1 MTTRHGK
8 LGPRFW
14 IDFDWWLMLAALTL
28 AGFGILEIYS
38 AQPGQDYWFRQLLWV
53 SLGMLALVT
62 LTVIDYRRIAEAAWI
77 LYGVSMVL
85 LILVLIVGQEINGAR
100 AWFRL
105 PGGFSFQPA
114 ELAKLTTILAL
125 ANVLAKAREQK
136 KKKKEHYLTLREV
149 AVSTVLVLLPV
160 GLIALQP
167 DHGTALTF
175 FSVLAGMV
183 FVGGLRPRWILV
195 GLVLV
200 AVTLSLGWQ
209 FRHRLLKPYQIQRL
223 EVVRDPERADPR
235 GYGYHTLQSNI
246 AVGSGGVLG
255 KGITR
260 GTQSRLKFLP
270 YPHTD
275 FIASV
280 VAEETGFVGM
290 LLVLGLYLFILLRSI
305 DHAERS
311 PDQLGVMLIT
321 GVVCLLGFHAVVNL
335 GMVVGLLPIMGIPLP
350 LMSYGGSSIIATFM
364 ALGLVASVRYHRHVN

>member
-1 MTTRHGK
+1 
-8 LGPRFW
+8 L
-14 IDFDWWLMLAALTL
+14 IDFDWWLVLAALGL

-38 AQPGQDYWFRQLLWV
+38 AQPGQPFWSRQVIWV
-53 SLGMLALVT
+53 GLGMIALIVI
-62 LTVIDYRRIAEAAWI
+62 TVVDYRRLAEATWFVYWGS
-77 LYGVSMVL
+77 LVL
-85 LILVLIVGQEINGAR
+85 LVLVLIFGQEINGAR

-105 PGGFSFQPA
+105 PGGFSFQPS
-114 ELAKLTTILAL
+114 ELAKLATILTL
-125 ANVLAKAREQK
+125 TSVLAKAREQK
-136 KKKKEHYLTLREV
+136 KKKNWKEQYLTMREIAV
-149 AVSTVLVLLPV
+149 ATLIVLLPV

-175 FSVLAGMV
+175 FPVLAGMV
-183 FVGGLRPRWILV
+183 FVSGLRPRWILA
-195 GLVLV
+195 GVLLI
-200 AVTLSLGWQ
+200 AVTVGLGWQ
-209 FRHRLLKPYQIQRL
+209 FRHQFLKPYQLQRID
-223 EVVRDPERADPR
+223 VVLHPERADPR
-235 GYGYHTLQSNI
+235 GYGYHTMQSNI

-290 LLVLGLYLFILLRSI
+290 LLVLGLYLFILVRAI
-305 DHAERS
+305 GHAERS
-311 PDQLGVMLIT
+311 HDQFGMILIT
-321 GVVCLLGFHAVVNL
+321 GIVCLLGFHTVINL